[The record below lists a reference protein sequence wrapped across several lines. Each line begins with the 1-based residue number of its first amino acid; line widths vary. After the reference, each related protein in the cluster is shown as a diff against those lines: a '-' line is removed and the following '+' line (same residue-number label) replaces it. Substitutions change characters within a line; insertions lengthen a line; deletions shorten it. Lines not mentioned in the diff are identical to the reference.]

1 MANKPNNKK
10 ALQAAKARKR
20 VTKNNELRAHNR
32 AARSSVRTEVKK
44 FVRLVRAGEV
54 AAATEQVRVAES
66 ALDKAAKRGTFKVG
80 KANRLK
86 SRMKARLSGI
96 AAKA

>member
-1 MANKPNNKK
+1 MANKANTSK
-10 ALQAAKARKR
+10 ALQASRARKR
-20 VTKNNELRAHNR
+20 VSKNLELRAHNR

-44 FVRLVRAGEV
+44 FVKLIRAGDI
-54 AAATEQVRVAES
+54 AGATAQVSVAES

-86 SRMKARLSGI
+86 SRIKSRLHS
-96 AAKA
+96 ATASA